1 MRIRE
6 ETTSHALNF
15 YPQNK
20 PKNTIPIFLDARPP
34 KFLRPFLLCQLLLPH
49 AKYWNCSDSKV
60 FPCGLFQRH
69 PSRPTSSTFYWAL
82 VELLGTWKFNVCGV
96 LTINNSQVTKSVN
109 ANTID
114 VIPTPTGQ
122 MFTNRIVGVVTV
134 GVALSTCGK
143 VEEVMGVF
151 EIVIWNPNTFLICHL
166 KPFWFK
172 KFDFEHYGFCDL
184 CFDQKSKILFLLI
197 RLPFPLFLLLLNSD

>member
-1 MRIRE
+1 M
-6 ETTSHALNF
+6 
-15 YPQNK
+15 
-20 PKNTIPIFLDARPP
+20 
-34 KFLRPFLLCQLLLPH
+34 
-49 AKYWNCSDSKV
+49 
-60 FPCGLFQRH
+60 
-69 PSRPTSSTFYWAL
+69 
-82 VELLGTWKFNVCGV
+82 CGV

-151 EIVIWNPNTFLICHL
+151 EIVI
-166 KPFWFK
+166 
-172 KFDFEHYGFCDL
+172 
-184 CFDQKSKILFLLI
+184 
-197 RLPFPLFLLLLNSD
+197 